1 MQKGFSVVYVVVGIL
16 VIGLVAGG
24 AYWFGTAKNQYNPQI
39 QQITTTNP
47 TKTQSS
53 SVPTSTS
60 TQVDAIPQE
69 NTVYLGTYQ
78 GIDTIFITN
87 NELGKYYEGGVEK
100 FSSYKG
106 SWRLSSGAGQYP
118 SDYKD
123 LQNPKRILVL
133 QSEVLQD
140 NNFLLTD
147 DKKFIYLSIMLKT
160 KTSNPYPDNV
170 TNHVYRVNLDNLQS
184 EELWTHDMSPNKYK
198 GAGGATTINKTSS
211 DNSFLVLSIYDC
223 FACEG
228 TEAGLIIINIRTKAE
243 KYFPKIGNIQ
253 FNLQGGTFTY
263 QNLAPTKEPCQ
274 NGPGCDSDNTRT
286 VYKPSGQVFTEKLP

>member
-1 MQKGFSVVYVVVGIL
+1 MQKGFTAVYIL
-16 VIGLVAGG
+16 IGFFVLLIVTGG
-24 AYWFGTAKNQYNPQI
+24 AYWFGTVKNQYNPQI
-39 QQITTTNP
+39 QQTTTTNP

-53 SVPTSTS
+53 PVPTSTS
-60 TQVDAIPQE
+60 TQTDAIPQE

-106 SWRLSSGAGQYP
+106 SWRLSSGVGQYP

-160 KTSNPYPDNV
+160 KTANPYPDNV

-198 GAGGATTINKTSS
+198 GAGGATTINKISP
-211 DNSFLVLSIYDC
+211 DNNFFVLSIYNC

-228 TEAGLIIINIRTKAE
+228 TEAGLIIINTQTKAE
-243 KYFPKIGNIQ
+243 KYFPKIGNVQ
-253 FNLQGGTFTY
+253 FNLQDGTFTY